1 MSLLRVDKLNVK
13 FRYRGGDLHALHDI
27 SFSLSSGEMVAI
39 VGESGAGKSLL
50 GYSLVNLLAKPS
62 YISSGSM
69 KLDQQELVGLP
80 LKEWQQIRGKRIA
93 MIFQD
98 MMMTLNPVLTIGE
111 QMVEAIRS
119 HQRISRREA
128 KQLAISALEDVHISA
143 PEQRFSQYP
152 HELSGGMRQRV
163 IIAIVLLLKPE
174 IIIAD
179 EPTTALD
186 VTIQAEIL
194 YLLKEVCL
202 REQVALIIISHD
214 FGVVSRIS
222 DRTLVMYA
230 GKIVEQG
237 PTLGII
243 NDPQHPY
250 TQGLLN
256 ALPQMALPGQRL
268 NQIEGNMPSL
278 DRRPGGCAFHP
289 RCRYVMDKCRH
300 SEPSYIYTGVSS
312 CACFLLQDLVTQ
324 EIDEEDNIG

>member
-1 MSLLRVDKLNVK
+1 MALLSVDHLNVK
-13 FRYRGGDLHALHDI
+13 FRHRNQDLHALLDI
-27 SFSLSSGEMVAI
+27 SFSISAGEKVAI

-50 GYSLVNLLAKPS
+50 GYSLVNLLAKPG
-62 YISSGSM
+62 YISSGSIRF
-69 KLDQQELVGLP
+69 DGRELVDLS
-80 LKEWQQIRGKRIA
+80 LKEWQKIRGHRIA

-98 MMMTLNPVLTIGE
+98 MMMTLNPVLTIGS

-119 HQRISRREA
+119 HQKISRAEA
-128 KQLAISALEDVHISA
+128 KKLAIEGLDKVKISS
-143 PEQRFSQYP
+143 PEQRFHQYP
-152 HELSGGMRQRV
+152 HQLSGGMRQRV

-174 IIIAD
+174 LIIAD

-194 YLLKEVCL
+194 HLLKEICDS
-202 REQVALIIISHD
+202 EQVALIIVSHD

-237 PTLGII
+237 PTLEII

-278 DRRPGGCAFHP
+278 NERPTGCAFHP
-289 RCRYVMDKCRH
+289 RCRYAEPRC
-300 SEPSYIYTGVSS
+300 SYSPPSYIYTGVSS
-312 CACFLLQDLVTQ
+312 CACFLVEDMIS
-324 EIDEEDNIG
+324 ERINEEDDIG